1 MTQTLITQYPER
13 EVLDGTIVLCVGYD
27 GARFS
32 GYAEQPGQLTVAG
45 ETSRLTRS
53 IMPRPASP
61 RASMPAPAPIRT
73 ASPRASPSPC

>member
-1 MTQTLITQYPER
+1 MTQTPITQYPER

-45 ETSRLTRS
+45 EIRRALQVFLRF
-53 IMPRPASP
+53 MPY
-61 RASMPAPAPIRT
+61 
-73 ASPRASPSPC
+73 PST